1 MLSNAI
7 EIEDKIVNE
16 LGFNGLREFA
26 RESDL
31 HFHEVNDTFYGN
43 RIHQNVLLTLQKNG
57 IRYEFSRR
65 KK

>member
-16 LGFNGLREFA
+16 LGFNGLREFS

-31 HFHEVNDTFYGN
+31 TFQEVNETFYGN
-43 RIHQNVLLTLQKNG
+43 SIYQNVLLTLQKNG
-57 IRYEFSRR
+57 IRYEFPRR